1 MFVIA
6 RNRAISPE
14 TAWEENAFGCAI
26 CSQPR
31 FAFEIWDLG
40 SSPKI
45 HGGCFLFVRIA
56 LVRAYLLA
64 TTAPLSLLSLSWP
77 LPFFFGGF
85 HFLHR
90 PCVCPRAS
98 LRSVGRSAADRR
110 HVFRSPNCLSP
121 SARPNSRCRGRTVRT
136 APSSAFP
143 ASAAPTPTRPRTR
156 PRRPG
161 SARTPLLRCRRSP
174 CRGFRPWTR
183 RSTGPPRGNRIPLR
197 FGPSP
202 GACTKVG
209 VSRNFLVAVGGGWG
223 ECRARL
229 GGLGR
234 GLYESEVG

>member
-77 LPFFFGGF
+77 LPFFLVLVSF
-85 HFLHR
+85 
-90 PCVCPRAS
+90 PSPAVCLS
-98 LRSVGRSAADRR
+98 LYFFAVGRSVGRRR
-110 HVFRSPNCLSP
+110 TTGTS
-121 SARPNSRCRGRTVRT
+121 SARPI
-136 APSSAFP
+136 AFP
-143 ASAAPTPTRPRTR
+143 RLLVPTAVVEEGQSEQLPAQRFQPAQR
-156 PRRPG
+156 PRRLALALVLG
-161 SARTPLLRCRRSP
+161 GRAQRERRS
-174 CRGFRPWTR
+174 
-183 RSTGPPRGNRIPLR
+183 S
-197 FGPSP
+197 
-202 GACTKVG
+202 GA
-209 VSRNFLVAVGGGWG
+209 VAAPAG
-223 ECRARL
+223 ASAP
-229 GGLGR
+229 GR
-234 GLYESEVG
+234 GARRDRPEETGSL